1 MDRAVCIRCGALKPM
16 ALGQCPQCQFL
27 PRSEEDLVGSLAL
40 SDRHHDTDTLKLLG
54 LKIAQGGGPPDLPED
69 SGEAIRG
76 AARDYSSRFGPLLD
90 RLNTDNGDETT
101 ETPPSAEDMRARFA
115 DNEWAVI
122 RSLPIQVF
130 GFVAGADG
138 KIDRDEINDLIDQIA
153 EADRLPSPLHR
164 AIMRSISR
172 EKDFWSVLQHAES
185 YAEAMEKSRE
195 IKRILRNALSP
206 DEYDAFMRS
215 LFWSGLEIA
224 QASGGGPFGL
234 MSPVSRSEQSKLD
247 AFAELYEFEPNA

>member
-40 SDRHHDTDTLKLLG
+40 SDRHHDSDTLKLLG
-54 LKIAQGGGPPDLPED
+54 LKIAQGGAPPELPEERD
-69 SGEAIRG
+69 DAIRG
-76 AARDYSSRFGPLLD
+76 AARHYNTRFGPLLD
-90 RLNTDNGDETT
+90 RLDAEGGDENG
-101 ETPPSAEDMRARFA
+101 ETPANTEEMRARFA

-122 RSLPIQVF
+122 RTLPIQVF
-130 GFVAGADG
+130 GFIAGADG

-164 AIMRSISR
+164 AIMQSISR
-172 EKDFWSVLQHAES
+172 EKDFWSLLQLAES
-185 YAEAMEKSRE
+185 YAETMEKSRE
-195 IKRILRNALSP
+195 IKRILKNALRP
-206 DEYDAFMRS
+206 DEYEAFMRS

-234 MSPVSRSEQSKLD
+234 MSPVSKSEQSNLD

>member
-16 ALGQCPQCQFL
+16 ALGQCPQCHFL

-40 SDRHHDTDTLKLLG
+40 SDRHHDADTLKLLG
-54 LKIAQGGGPPDLPED
+54 LKIAQGGAAPDLPD
-69 SGEAIRG
+69 DPDEAIRG

-90 RLNTDNGDETT
+90 RMDTENGDQDE
-101 ETPPSAEDMRARFA
+101 EPPANAEEMRARFA

-122 RSLPIQVF
+122 RMLPIQVF
-130 GFVAGADG
+130 GFIAGADG

-153 EADRLPSPLHR
+153 AADRLPSPLHR
-164 AIMRSISR
+164 AIMRSISQ

-185 YAEAMEKSRE
+185 YADAMEKSRE
-195 IKRILRNALSP
+195 IKRILKNALTP

-215 LFWSGLEIA
+215 LFWSALEIA

-234 MSPVSRSEQSKLD
+234 MSPVSKSEQSNLD